1 MEVRI
6 ISKNKTSFL
15 IRKIIMSHKPTTGIG
30 QPACCT
36 TIKLELR
43 KKNNMWNNFFQTLEK
58 QHKTLIPE
66 RRMLLFSRQVVSD
79 SSRPHGLQHVR
90 PPCPSPSPRVCP
102 SSCPLNQWCHP
113 TIWSSVT
120 LFSFYLRSFPASGSF
135 PVSQLFASGGQ
146 RTGVS
151 ASTSVLPKS
160 IQGWFPLRLTGL
172 ISLLYKGLSRVFS
185 RTQFK
190 IL

>member
-6 ISKNKTSFL
+6 ISKNKTFFL
-15 IRKIIMSHKPTTGIG
+15 IRKIIMSDKPTTGIS

-43 KKNNMWNNFFQTLEK
+43 KKNNIWNNLFQTLEK

-79 SSRPHGLQHVR
+79 SSRPHGLQHAR

-185 RTQFK
+185 STQFK